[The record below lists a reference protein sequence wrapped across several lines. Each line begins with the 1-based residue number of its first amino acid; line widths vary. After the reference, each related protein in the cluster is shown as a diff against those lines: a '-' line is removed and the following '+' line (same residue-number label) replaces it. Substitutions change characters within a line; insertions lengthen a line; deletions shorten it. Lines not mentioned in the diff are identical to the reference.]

1 MLIIGLGNPGT
12 KYRMTRHNAGFLIL
26 DELAHSLNVEFHE
39 KKRLKAAVAEA
50 TVEGK
55 KIILA
60 KPTTFMN
67 LSGDAIAAIAS
78 KYGYDHDEIVIV
90 YDEVALPF
98 GKLRIRKGGSSGGHN
113 GIKHAIARIGDDFW
127 RFRFGIGATPEKWEL
142 KDWVLS
148 KFSKSELEQ
157 LPRFAQLTAQT
168 LLQHITDP
176 IDEQTI
182 HLTVDEA

>member
-12 KYRMTRHNAGFLIL
+12 KYHYTRHNAGFLIL
-26 DELAHSLNVEFHE
+26 DELAHSLDVEFHE
-39 KKRLKAAVAEA
+39 KKKLKAMVAEV
-50 TVEGK
+50 TVDEK

-67 LSGDAIAAIAS
+67 LSGDAIATIAT
-78 KYGYDHDEIVIV
+78 KYGYDHEDIIVV

-113 GIKHAIARIGDDFW
+113 GVKHTIARIGDDFW
-127 RFRFGIGATPEKWEL
+127 RFRFGVGETPEKWEL

-157 LPRFAQLTAQT
+157 LPHFTQVTIQA
-168 LLQHITDP
+168 LLNHISQP
-176 IDEQTI
+176 LDEQTI
-182 HLTVDEA
+182 DLTA